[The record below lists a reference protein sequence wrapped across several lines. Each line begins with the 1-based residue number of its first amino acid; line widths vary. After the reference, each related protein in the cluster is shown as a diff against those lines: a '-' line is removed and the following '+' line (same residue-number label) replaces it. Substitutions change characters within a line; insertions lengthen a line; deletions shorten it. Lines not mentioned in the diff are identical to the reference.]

1 MKVNL
6 VQISK
11 INSLKMINKYKI
23 NKPIFLNN
31 YLFHYLIL
39 TDNLR
44 GLKLKKFPIFRI
56 NENDQNGF
64 HIAAKNK
71 NYNILNYLI
80 SEYQDYI
87 YNLNFNDENF
97 MHFCDPKDKS
107 YLDLILKNKIDWNT
121 VMLQYSKN
129 EFCPLD
135 DLFLNG
141 SESKILKIIKKIEF
155 DYNNYLNEPVYFNLF
170 MNEKVKNKLK
180 IIKIMEKK
188 IPNFYINRNKETG
201 MSIFWDSLKSRDIE
215 LIKYISKFVV
225 LDEYLPLN
233 SFNLFRTIYATD
245 VQHNDYK
252 ISHFV
257 WDRIKNCHNFA
268 STNMYG
274 DTLAHFIL
282 EKRLIDN
289 IGDYKLEKKILS
301 SCNKWNIQNTE
312 KETPLHLIVQ
322 LDFKKYNGVLKN
334 KNLNVNIKNDFGES
348 CLDVCDKK
356 WKSYLNKFPKYK
368 AEKSNIKLS
377 KFKYSHGN
385 LFQAKFT
392 DCAIYAHN
400 LDKKYPELLIPKYIK
415 TTIGNKTCDMC
426 LDVPDTFLN
435 DYLNFPWLVVWN
447 RHDNYWIHP
456 YLNEIINSTRREKKY
471 DYAVLFLSVKLK
483 SGGLHA
489 SLILY
494 DFKRNTIERFD
505 PYGNTM
511 LIDDNIDD
519 IFEEE
524 LTWNTGLTYLKP
536 KDFQP
541 VSGFQTI
548 SNENNV
554 YNQKLGDFGGYCLAW
569 TCWYLEHRLINTKID
584 PKTLISKTIKKM
596 INSKINFNEYIRN
609 YANELNN
616 SRIKILKKIG
626 IPKKKISNEV
636 LENNHQ
642 DMIKEFLIKE
652 M

>member
-1 MKVNL
+1 
-6 VQISK
+6 
-11 INSLKMINKYKI
+11 
-23 NKPIFLNN
+23 
-31 YLFHYLIL
+31 
-39 TDNLR
+39 
-44 GLKLKKFPIFRI
+44 
-56 NENDQNGF
+56 
-64 HIAAKNK
+64 
-71 NYNILNYLI
+71 
-80 SEYQDYI
+80 
-87 YNLNFNDENF
+87 
-97 MHFCDPKDKS
+97 
-107 YLDLILKNKIDWNT
+107 
-121 VMLQYSKN
+121 
-129 EFCPLD
+129 
-135 DLFLNG
+135 
-141 SESKILKIIKKIEF
+141 
-155 DYNNYLNEPVYFNLF
+155 
-170 MNEKVKNKLK
+170 
-180 IIKIMEKK
+180 
-188 IPNFYINRNKETG
+188 
-201 MSIFWDSLKSRDIE
+201 
-215 LIKYISKFVV
+215 
-225 LDEYLPLN
+225 
-233 SFNLFRTIYATD
+233 
-245 VQHNDYK
+245 
-252 ISHFV
+252 
-257 WDRIKNCHNFA
+257 
-268 STNMYG
+268 MYG

-289 IGDYKLEKKILS
+289 IGDYKLEKKILL

-334 KNLNVNIKNDFGES
+334 KNLNVNIKNDFGET

-356 WKSYLNKFPKYK
+356 WKTYLNKFPKYK
-368 AEKSNIKLS
+368 LEKSNIKLS

-392 DCAIYAHN
+392 DCAIYAHH

-435 DYLNFPWLVVWN
+435 DYLNFPWLVIWN

-456 YLNEIINSTRREKKY
+456 YLNEIINSTRRERKY
-471 DYAVLFLSVKLK
+471 DYAVLFLSIKLK

-616 SRIKILKKIG
+616 NRIKILKKIG
-626 IPKKKISNEV
+626 IPNKKISNEV
-636 LENNHQ
+636 LETNYQ
-642 DMIKEFLIKE
+642 DKIKDFLIKE